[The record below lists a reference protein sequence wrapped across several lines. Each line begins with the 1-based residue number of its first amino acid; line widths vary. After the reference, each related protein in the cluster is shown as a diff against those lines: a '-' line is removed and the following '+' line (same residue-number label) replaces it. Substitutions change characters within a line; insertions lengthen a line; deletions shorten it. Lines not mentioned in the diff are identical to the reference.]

1 MRILLADEDPGA
13 LGQLRSVLED
23 RGGVEIVGSARDGSQ
38 AAGLIETLRPDM
50 VFLDVQIPGR
60 NGLPLAR
67 ALTASAKVEVV
78 FTASPAELQRRTL
91 SVPANDL
98 LLKPAEPDH
107 VDRLIAQARERTSAG
122 PIPRDASTPVDAL
135 WAPGSTGLV
144 RVDVDAIDWIEAA
157 RDYVLL
163 HTASRSHIIRST
175 MSALERQLDPDRMI
189 RVSRSVFVQRRSI
202 EALERKAGGYVV
214 RLSGGRKV
222 RVGVTYGRVVE
233 ALDGRLS

>member
-13 LGQLRSVLED
+13 LGQLRSVLAD
-23 RGGVEIVGSARDGSQ
+23 RDGVEVVGSAQDGGQ
-38 AAGLIETLRPDM
+38 AAGLIESLQPDL
-50 VFLDVQIPGR
+50 VFLDVQMPGR

-67 ALTASAKVEVV
+67 ALTSSARLEVV
-78 FTASPAELQRRTL
+78 FMASPAELQRRTL
-91 SVPANDL
+91 PVPANDL
-98 LLKPAEPDH
+98 LLKPAEAAH
-107 VDRLIAQARERTSAG
+107 VARLIDRARERTTA
-122 PIPRDASTPVDAL
+122 DAIKGKTTRPVDAL

-175 MSALERQLDPDRMI
+175 MAALERQLDPERMI
-189 RVSRSVFVQRRSI
+189 RVSRSAFVQRNSI
-202 EALERKAGGYVV
+202 EGLEREAGGHVV
-214 RLSGGRKV
+214 RLVGGRTV

-233 ALDGRLS
+233 ALGGRLS

>member
-13 LGQLRSVLED
+13 LGHLQSVLAD
-23 RGGVEIVGSARDGSQ
+23 RDGVEVVGSAQDGGQ
-38 AAGLIETLRPDM
+38 AAGLIESLRPDL
-50 VFLDVQIPGR
+50 VFLDIQIPGR

-78 FTASPAELQRRTL
+78 FMASPAELERRNL
-91 SVPANDL
+91 PVPANDL

-107 VDRLIAQARERTSAG
+107 VDRLIARARERTTG
-122 PIPRDASTPVDAL
+122 GLIPRNPLTPVDVL
-135 WAPGSTGLV
+135 WAPGSAGLV

-163 HTASRSHIIRST
+163 HTTSRSHIIRST

-189 RVSRSVFVQRRSI
+189 RVSRSAFVQRSRV

-214 RLSGGRKV
+214 RLAGGRTV

-233 ALDGRLS
+233 ALGGRLS